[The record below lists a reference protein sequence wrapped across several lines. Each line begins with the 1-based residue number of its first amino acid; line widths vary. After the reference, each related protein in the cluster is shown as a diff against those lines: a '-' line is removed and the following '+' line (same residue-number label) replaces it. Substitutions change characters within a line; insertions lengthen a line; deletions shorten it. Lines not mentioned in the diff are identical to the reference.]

1 MLQWQHFYCM
11 NKRKIIVGPDTIEYH
26 VRRRRGARNLRLTV
40 NCDASVVITV
50 PWFVRV
56 RDAENF
62 IAQKAQWVLGRVA
75 FFKTHTKQWC
85 CGGSTDNYKE
95 NKQAALDL
103 IIKKVEE
110 LNARYNFKYG
120 TVSVRNQ
127 KTRWGS
133 CSRKGNLHFNY
144 RLLFLDKELVEY
156 VVVHELCHLAQLNHS
171 ARFWALV
178 EKTIPD
184 YKARRR
190 ELMKKRF

>member
-1 MLQWQHFYCM
+1 M
-11 NKRKIIVGPDTIEYH
+11 
-26 VRRRRGARNLRLTV
+26 RLTV

-62 IAQKAQWVLGRVA
+62 VAQKAQWVLGRVA

-85 CGGSTDNYKE
+85 CGGSKADYQKYKE
-95 NKQAALDL
+95 AAHNLITKKVAELNKQYQF
-103 IIKKVEE
+103 
-110 LNARYNFKYG
+110 NYG
-120 TVSVRNQ
+120 TISVRNQ

-133 CSRKGNLHFNY
+133 CSRKGNLNFNY
-144 RLLFLDKELVEY
+144 RLLFLDEALVNY

-171 ARFWALV
+171 AKFWALV
-178 EKTIPD
+178 AQTIPD